1 MAYYGGGFGGG
12 MNMNALMQQAKKMQE
27 QMLKAQEELERI
39 KAEGGGG
46 MVDPLA
52 IFNTAE

>member
-27 QMLKAQEELERI
+27 LSLNFIFFFSLQHKA
-39 KAEGGGG
+39 
-46 MVDPLA
+46 
-52 IFNTAE
+52 